1 MKRKFKHKK
10 LLKVNIEIIEHEWYS
25 KFNKEYYKKLMLIK
39 NKIINKL
46 YNEYK
51 RSH

>member
-25 KFNKEYYKKLMLIK
+25 KFNREYYS
-39 NKIINKL
+39 N
-46 YNEYK
+46 YNTNQV
-51 RSH
+51 R